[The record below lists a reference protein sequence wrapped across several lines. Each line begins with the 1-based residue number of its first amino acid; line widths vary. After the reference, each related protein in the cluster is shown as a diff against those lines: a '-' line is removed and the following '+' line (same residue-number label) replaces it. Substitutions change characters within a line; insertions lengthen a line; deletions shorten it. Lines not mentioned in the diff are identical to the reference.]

1 MLERPYLRFWM
12 HQKAFLDKNDRLL
25 PSVMTVMDQ
34 CGTGRSLL
42 QRIDLQCQV
51 EGIAEEE
58 VVDSKEEEVT
68 AEEQVAAGAEGA
80 EENSEEAEEEAEENS
95 EEAEEEAAGVVEEDT
110 EEAEGTEA
118 ERQAE

>member
-1 MLERPYLRFWM
+1 MWERPYLKFWM

-80 EENSEEAEEEAEENS
+80 EENSEEAEEEA
-95 EEAEEEAAGVVEEDT
+95 AGVVEEDT

>member
-1 MLERPYLRFWM
+1 MWERPYLKFWM

-42 QRIDLQCQV
+42 QRINLQCQV
-51 EGIAEEE
+51 EGIAAEE
-58 VVDSKEEEVT
+58 VVDSKEEEEVT

-80 EENSEEAEEEAEENS
+80 EENSEEV
-95 EEAEEEAAGVVEEDT
+95 EEEAAGVVEEDT